1 VRSAAPA
8 VADAG
13 GPAPALG
20 VAGAA
25 VVLVVT
31 LGLAVFLVAAS
42 WKLFSKAGQPG
53 WGCLVPIYNFY
64 LMCKIAGRPG
74 WWTLLAFIPLVNFV
88 IMIIV
93 CIDIAKAFGQGAGV
107 GLGLAFLGIIFVPV
121 LAFGSA
127 TYRGAPA

>member
-1 VRSAAPA
+1 M
-8 VADAG
+8 
-13 GPAPALG
+13 
-20 VAGAA
+20 
-25 VVLVVT
+25 
-31 LGLAVFLVAAS
+31 
-42 WKLFSKAGQPG
+42 
-53 WGCLVPIYNFY
+53 PIYNFY

>member
-1 VRSAAPA
+1 
-8 VADAG
+8 
-13 GPAPALG
+13 
-20 VAGAA
+20 
-25 VVLVVT
+25 
-31 LGLAVFLVAAS
+31 VFLVAAS